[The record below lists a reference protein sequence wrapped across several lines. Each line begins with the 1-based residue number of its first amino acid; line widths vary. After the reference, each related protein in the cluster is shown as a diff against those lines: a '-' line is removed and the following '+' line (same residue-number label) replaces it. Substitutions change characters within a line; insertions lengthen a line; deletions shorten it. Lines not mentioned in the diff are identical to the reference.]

1 MTENIKSQLEN
12 AAENLSIE
20 FQRVLINEMS
30 TEEGLV
36 PVLMDIGSD
45 PARYINIFSDEII
58 RLGAAYYNGQGEEQ
72 DLNEAIKWYKKAA
85 DLGHGVARWNLET
98 IARQGHAGAQYNVGL
113 LYHEGIG
120 IKQNNVTA
128 YAWWDNAATNGY
140 QDAKEKKTIITERIT
155 PAQIVKAEELVLEMT
170 KNHPKLLNK

>member
-1 MTENIKSQLEN
+1 MKHLVLVMIVGVLVGCGKEEVVQPSVLEKTKTEAQNGN
-12 AAENLSIE
+12 
-20 FQRVLINEMS
+20 RVAQN
-30 TEEGLV
+30 
-36 PVLMDIGSD
+36 
-45 PARYINIFSDEII
+45 N
-58 RLGAAYYNGQGEEQ
+58 LGAAYYNGQGVEQ

-128 YAWWDNAATNGY
+128 YAWWDIAATNGY

>member
-1 MTENIKSQLEN
+1 MKHLVLVMIVGVLVGCGKEEVVQPSVLEKTKTEAQNGN
-12 AAENLSIE
+12 
-20 FQRVLINEMS
+20 RVAQN
-30 TEEGLV
+30 
-36 PVLMDIGSD
+36 
-45 PARYINIFSDEII
+45 N
-58 RLGAAYYNGQGEEQ
+58 LGAAYYNGQGVEQ

-113 LYHEGIG
+113 LYHEGKG

>member
-1 MTENIKSQLEN
+1 MKHLVLVMMVGVLVGCGKEEVVQPSVLEKTKTEAQNGN
-12 AAENLSIE
+12 
-20 FQRVLINEMS
+20 RVAQN
-30 TEEGLV
+30 
-36 PVLMDIGSD
+36 
-45 PARYINIFSDEII
+45 N
-58 RLGAAYYNGQGEEQ
+58 LGAAYYNGQGVEQ

-128 YAWWDNAATNGY
+128 YAWWDIAATNGY

>member
-1 MTENIKSQLEN
+1 MKHLVLVMIVGVLVGCGKEEVVQPSVLEKTKTEAQNGN
-12 AAENLSIE
+12 
-20 FQRVLINEMS
+20 RVAQN
-30 TEEGLV
+30 
-36 PVLMDIGSD
+36 
-45 PARYINIFSDEII
+45 N
-58 RLGAAYYNGQGEEQ
+58 LGAAYYNGQGVEQ

>member
-1 MTENIKSQLEN
+1 MVMMVGVLVGCGKKEVVQPSVLEKTKTEAQNGN
-12 AAENLSIE
+12 
-20 FQRVLINEMS
+20 RVAQN
-30 TEEGLV
+30 
-36 PVLMDIGSD
+36 
-45 PARYINIFSDEII
+45 N
-58 RLGAAYYNGQGEEQ
+58 LGAAYYNGQGVEQ

-128 YAWWDNAATNGY
+128 YAWWDIAATNGY

>member
-1 MTENIKSQLEN
+1 MGCGKEEVVQPSVLEKTKTEAQNGN
-12 AAENLSIE
+12 
-20 FQRVLINEMS
+20 RVAQN
-30 TEEGLV
+30 
-36 PVLMDIGSD
+36 
-45 PARYINIFSDEII
+45 N
-58 RLGAAYYNGQGEEQ
+58 LGAAYYNGQGVEQ

-128 YAWWDNAATNGY
+128 YAWWDIAATNGY

>member
-1 MTENIKSQLEN
+1 MCGGGVGGVCGKEEVVQPSVLEKTKTEAQNGN
-12 AAENLSIE
+12 
-20 FQRVLINEMS
+20 RVAQN
-30 TEEGLV
+30 
-36 PVLMDIGSD
+36 
-45 PARYINIFSDEII
+45 N
-58 RLGAAYYNGQGEEQ
+58 LGAAYYNGQGVEQ

-85 DLGHGVARWNLET
+85 DRGHGVARWNLET

-128 YAWWDNAATNGY
+128 YAWWDIAATNGY

-155 PAQIVKAEELVLEMT
+155 PAQIIKAEELVLEMT